1 MRRQVL
7 TGLQGKLLVAL
18 WGLWAIAAARGA
30 LAAGE
35 DPKGVEFFE
44 KNIRPVLVAQCYQ
57 CHSAS
62 AKEIKGELRLDT
74 REGLRKGGESG
85 LAIVPGKPEES
96 LLVKAL
102 RHEDGLEMP
111 PNSKLPDSVIANF
124 EKWIAMGAP
133 DPRRPNVS
141 TVGSKISILEA
152 RKFWSFQP
160 PKLVPPPP
168 VKNTAWPRSEIDKY
182 LLAAME
188 AKGVVPVGDA
198 DRRTLI
204 RRVYFDLIGLPPTP
218 EEIERFVQDT
228 DPKALETLIDKLLA
242 TPQFGE
248 RWGRHWLDVAR
259 YGEST
264 SKERNL
270 PYPYAWRYRDY
281 VYDSFAQ
288 DKPYDQFIREQI
300 AGDLLPAKSAQQ
312 RNELVTATGFLA
324 IGPKSL
330 NTRNREQYRMD
341 VADEQLDVATRAVM
355 ALSVACAR
363 CHDHK
368 FDPIPTAD
376 YYAMV
381 GIFRST
387 EVLDGV
393 RPGNNRTG
401 YEGELGRLVSTS
413 SSGSGRPQGGLS
425 AAERKQLAQL
435 KVELEKTRQELQQLR
450 AAARQSAASVGN
462 TSKAGKKAKAS
473 QLPPKQQ
480 QEARRLVQHMAE
492 LTRQIEGLESKSL
505 GSASGSGS
513 EGEPVMAV
521 RDAAVPED
529 CRIHIRGE
537 VTELGDVVP
546 RGYVRVLTYPQSP
559 EVNPKQSGRL
569 QLAMWMTSRHN
580 PLTARVMANRI
591 WYHLFGRGIV
601 PTVDNFGALGEPPS
615 HPELLDY
622 LALQFMDQGWSVKKL
637 IRQIMLTRA
646 YQLSSDHHEGNYEKD
661 PDNTLLWRMNRRRLE
676 AEAIRDAILAVG
688 GNLDLTRPQGSPVQ
702 ELSGEIGRRART
714 EALLRETRYRS
725 AYLPIVR
732 GLVPELLNLFDGA
745 DPELVT
751 GQRDVTTVAPQALYL
766 MNAPLVLEQSEAA
779 ARRILSDAR
788 LKDDTARL
796 NEAFLRILGRLPTPQ
811 QRDDALAFLDDF
823 AQAMPRGTSPDQR
836 QVEAWASLCQAL
848 IASAEFRYVY

>member
-1 MRRQVL
+1 
-7 TGLQGKLLVAL
+7 
-18 WGLWAIAAARGA
+18 
-30 LAAGE
+30 
-35 DPKGVEFFE
+35 
-44 KNIRPVLVAQCYQ
+44 
-57 CHSAS
+57 
-62 AKEIKGELRLDT
+62 
-74 REGLRKGGESG
+74 
-85 LAIVPGKPEES
+85 
-96 LLVKAL
+96 
-102 RHEDGLEMP
+102 
-111 PNSKLPDSVIANF
+111 
-124 EKWIAMGAP
+124 
-133 DPRRPNVS
+133 
-141 TVGSKISILEA
+141 
-152 RKFWSFQP
+152 
-160 PKLVPPPP
+160 
-168 VKNTAWPRSEIDKY
+168 
-182 LLAAME
+182 
-188 AKGVVPVGDA
+188 
-198 DRRTLI
+198 
-204 RRVYFDLIGLPPTP
+204 
-218 EEIERFVQDT
+218 
-228 DPKALETLIDKLLA
+228 
-242 TPQFGE
+242 
-248 RWGRHWLDVAR
+248 VAR

-281 VYDSFAQ
+281 VYDAFAQ

-300 AGDLLPAKSAQQ
+300 AGDLLPAKTAQQ
-312 RNELVTATGFLA
+312 RNEMLIATGFLA

-387 EVLDGV
+387 EVLAGV
-393 RPGNNRTG
+393 NPGNNRTG
-401 YEGELGRLVSTS
+401 YEGEFGRLVSTS
-413 SSGSGRPQGGLS
+413 APGSGSARSGLT

-435 KVELEKTRQELQQLR
+435 KVELEKAREQVQQLR
-450 AAARQSAASVGN
+450 AAARLNASSGGDAA
-462 TSKAGKKAKAS
+462 KAGKKAKAN

-480 QEARRLVQHMAE
+480 QEARRLVQTIAE
-492 LTRQIEGLESKSL
+492 LSRQIEELESKARG
-505 GSASGSGS
+505 GSSPSSS

-537 VTELGDVVP
+537 VTELGEVVP
-546 RGYVRVLTYPQSP
+546 RGYVRVLTFPQSP
-559 EVNPKQSGRL
+559 QVNPQQSGRL
-569 QLAMWMTSRHN
+569 QLAMWMTSRQN

-622 LALQFMDQGWSVKKL
+622 LAIQFMEQGWSVKKL

-646 YQLSSDHHEGNYEKD
+646 YQLSSDHHEGNYQKD
-661 PDNTLLWRMNRRRLE
+661 PDNTLVWRMNRRRLE

-688 GNLDLTRPQGSPVQ
+688 GNLDLSRPQGSPVQ
-702 ELSGEIGRRART
+702 EISGEIGRRAKT
-714 EALLRETRYRS
+714 DALTRETRYRS

-732 GLVPELLNLFDGA
+732 GLMPELLNLFDGA

-779 ARRILSDAR
+779 ARKILSDAR
-788 LKDDTARL
+788 LADDTARVQY
-796 NEAFLRILGRLPTPQ
+796 AFLRILGRPPTPQ
-811 QRDDALAFLDDF
+811 QRDDALALVADF
-823 AQAMPRGTSPDQR
+823 AQTLPRGSSPQQR

>member
-1 MRRQVL
+1 MRFQTL
-7 TGLQGKLLVAL
+7 AGYAFTILLGFFAL
-18 WGLWAIAAARGA
+18 GGVGAA

-35 DPKGVEFFE
+35 DPRGVEFFE
-44 KNIRPVLVAQCYQ
+44 KHIRPVLVAQCYQ

-85 LAIVPGKPEES
+85 LAVVPGKPEES
-96 LLVKAL
+96 LLLKAL
-102 RHEDGLEMP
+102 RYEDGLEMP
-111 PNSKLPDSVIANF
+111 PSGKLPDNVIANF

-133 DPRRPNVS
+133 DPRRPNGS

-160 PKLVPPPP
+160 PKRVPPPE
-168 VKNTAWPRSEIDKY
+168 VKNTAWPRSEIDRY
-182 LLAAME
+182 LLGAME

-198 DRRTLI
+198 DRGTLI
-204 RRVYFDLIGLPPTP
+204 RRAYFDLIGLPPTP
-218 EEIERFVQDT
+218 EEIEAFVQDP
-228 DPKALETLIDKLLA
+228 DPKAFEKLVDKLLA
-242 TPQFGE
+242 LPQFGE
-248 RWGRHWLDVAR
+248 RWGRHWLDVVR

-300 AGDLLPAKSAQQ
+300 AGDLLPARNAAQ
-312 RNELVTATGFLA
+312 RNEFLVATGFLA
-324 IGPKSL
+324 LGPKSL

-341 VADEQLDVATRAVM
+341 VADEQLDVATRAVL

-401 YEGELGRLVSTS
+401 YEGEFGRLLPEGGGVRRS
-413 SSGSGRPQGGLS
+413 GLS
-425 AAERKQLAQL
+425 AAERKQLAEL
-435 KVELEKTRQELQQLR
+435 KIQRENAQQELARLR
-450 AAARQSAASVGN
+450 AARQTAAKS
-462 TSKAGKKAKAS
+462 TSDPGAGKAGKKAKAA
-473 QLPPKQQ
+473 QLTPQQ
-480 QEARRLVQHMAE
+480 QQQLRQLAQQLAE
-492 LTRQIEGLESKSL
+492 LNRQIEALESKNAESS
-505 GSASGSGS
+505 GGSGS
-513 EGEPVMAV
+513 EGDPVMAV

-537 VTELGDVVP
+537 VTELGDLVP

-559 EVNPKQSGRL
+559 NVNPKQSGRL
-569 QLAMWMTSRHN
+569 QLAMWMTSRQN

-591 WYHLFGRGIV
+591 WQHLFGRGIV

-622 LALQFMDQGWSVKKL
+622 LALEFMDQGWSVKRL
-637 IRQIMLTRA
+637 IRQIMLSRA
-646 YQLSSDHHEGNYEKD
+646 YQLASDHHARNYELD
-661 PDNTLLWRMNRRRLE
+661 PDNTLVWRMNRRRLE

-702 ELSGEIGRRART
+702 DLSGEIGRRART
-714 EALLRETRYRS
+714 ESLLRETRYRS
-725 AYLPIVR
+725 AYLPVVR
-732 GLVPELLNLFDGA
+732 GLMPEVLNLFDGA

-766 MNAPLVLEQSEAA
+766 MNAPLVLQQSEEA
-779 ARRILSDAR
+779 ARRLLADSR
-788 LKDDTARL
+788 LKDDVARVRYV
-796 NEAFLRILGRLPTPQ
+796 FLRVLGRPPTPQ
-811 QRDDALAFLDDF
+811 QRDDALAFVADF
-823 AQAMPRGTSPDQR
+823 AGSMPPGSPADQR
-836 QVEAWASLCQAL
+836 QLEAWAGLFHAL